1 MHKQTGIS
9 ARFESQPSHTAP
21 KMYREMC
28 KTLSIQKRVV
38 FVHPLKPK
46 SIWPMIVII

>member
-9 ARFESQPSHTAP
+9 AGFASQLSHTPP
-21 KMYREMC
+21 KMYREMS

>member
-21 KMYREMC
+21 KMYREMS
-28 KTLSIQKRVV
+28 KTLLIGKRLI
-38 FVHPLKPK
+38 FVHLLKPK
-46 SIWPMIVII
+46 SIWPMIVMI

>member
-9 ARFESQPSHTAP
+9 AGFASQPSHTAP
-21 KMYREMC
+21 KMYREMS

-46 SIWPMIVII
+46 SIWPMIVMI

>member
-1 MHKQTGIS
+1 MPRQRGMS
-9 ARFESQPSHTAP
+9 VRFVGQPSHTAP
-21 KMYREMC
+21 KMYREMS

-46 SIWPMIVII
+46 SIWPMIVMI